1 MFCPKCG
8 TQNPETGK
16 FCRSC
21 GTDLGTVAAALTG
34 NLPKP
39 SPQTSVGGRSGEPVT
54 LESSLTKLFMGMA
67 FLIISVALSFTGM
80 GRNWWFWMLIP
91 AFGLLATGLAHLAHL
106 KKLEKQNASYS
117 PGGGRHALS
126 SREPSANDSQPNSAL
141 PPTRTDYVSP
151 GAAVSGARQAAVYD
165 TGEFAAP
172 TSVTEGTTRHLEINK
187 DGETMTLPKK

>member
-1 MFCPKCG
+1 
-8 TQNPETGK
+8 
-16 FCRSC
+16 
-21 GTDLGTVAAALTG
+21 
-34 NLPKP
+34 
-39 SPQTSVGGRSGEPVT
+39 
-54 LESSLTKLFMGMA
+54 
-67 FLIISVALSFTGM
+67 
-80 GRNWWFWMLIP
+80 LIP